1 MVQGSW
7 KGDCSFFLSSSL
19 DVSFP
24 RPKYIGKEY
33 ICSQL
38 QIKNFYFCWDQKLS
52 FQSFAHSL
60 KEDKETRQTLGTSIF
75 PFALQVVTV

>member
-7 KGDCSFFLSSSL
+7 RGDCSFFLSSSL

-24 RPKYIGKEY
+24 GPNTLGRNIFAASSERTFISVG
-33 ICSQL
+33 IR
-38 QIKNFYFCWDQKLS
+38 ILS